1 MHCAPDGNNEYDETP
16 ESRYINEEGDYKG
29 LKAYVKDV
37 FQGGCRLASKEKES
51 TAVEIRQE

>member
-1 MHCAPDGNNEYDETP
+1 MHCAPDFPEYETP